1 LSVLFGLVLQQTDLK
16 QLLGFIFSTIA
27 FSIIAKLLTRHMEK
41 QGTLEAR
48 QKFMVVLAATAVSMG
63 VGWGVDR
70 LDGDA
75 DAPSRQLS
83 AAQILNSGD
92 PVLIAKFLIGIN

>member
-1 LSVLFGLVLQQTDLK
+1 M
-16 QLLGFIFSTIA
+16 LGFIVSTIT
-27 FSIIAKLLTRHMEK
+27 FSIVARLLTWQMEK
-41 QGTLEAR
+41 QGAMVPR
-48 QKFMVVLAATAVSMG
+48 QKFMVMVAATLISMG
-63 VGWGVDR
+63 IGWGVDR

-83 AAQILNSGD
+83 VAQILHSGD